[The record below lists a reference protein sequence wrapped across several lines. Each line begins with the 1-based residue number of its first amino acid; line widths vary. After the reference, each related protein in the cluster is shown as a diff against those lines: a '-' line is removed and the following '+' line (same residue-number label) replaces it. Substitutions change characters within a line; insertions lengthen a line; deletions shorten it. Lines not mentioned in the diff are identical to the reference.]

1 MGKFFISRLPRSRG
15 QPGLSYELIYIFT
28 KKRVARQDLGSR
40 ASPFNWVHIK
50 RPLESLL
57 SVPRSLLTGLDSS
70 ILFIYFR
77 KLASINEMPAPDAVF
92 VFSYKIF
99 HNRFRMIRV

>member
-1 MGKFFISRLPRSRG
+1 MRKFFISRLPRSPG
-15 QPGLSYELIYIFT
+15 KPGLSHKLIDIFT
-28 KKRVARQDLGSR
+28 KKRVARRDLGSR
-40 ASPFNWVHIK
+40 ASPFNLVHIK
-50 RPLESLL
+50 RLLESLL

-70 ILFIYFR
+70 ILLLYFR
-77 KLASINEMPAPDAVF
+77 KLASINEMPAPDAVL